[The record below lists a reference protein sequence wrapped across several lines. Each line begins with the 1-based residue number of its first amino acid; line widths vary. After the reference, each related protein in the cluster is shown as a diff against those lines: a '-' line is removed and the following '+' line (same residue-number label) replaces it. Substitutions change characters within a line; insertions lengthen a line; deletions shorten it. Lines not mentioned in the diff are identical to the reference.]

1 MTNSNT
7 RSEFKAKL
15 LRPEKSGGGSPYAFV
30 LLPKSASEKLPRRG
44 RTTVEGSIN
53 GHSFKTT
60 LEPDG
65 KLSHWLQIDKE
76 LLEAAGAEIGDLAAF
91 EIVSAKKESE
101 PQTPSDLLEA
111 LAASPKALAAWE
123 ETTTIARIDWV
134 HWIVSAKQAKT
145 RMQRIENACDMLS
158 SGKLRVCCFDPS
170 GFYSKALSA
179 PKAAD

>member
-7 RSEFKAKL
+7 KSEFKAKL
-15 LRPEKSGGGSPYAFV
+15 LRPQKSGGGSPYAFM
-30 LLPKSASEKLPRRG
+30 LLPKNASEKLPRRG
-44 RTTVEGSIN
+44 RTTVEGTIN
-53 GHSFKTT
+53 GHGFKST

-65 KLSHWLQIDKE
+65 KLSHWLPIEKE

-91 EIVSAKKESE
+91 EITSAKEESE
-101 PQTPSDLLEA
+101 PELPSDLQKA
-111 LAASPKALAAWE
+111 LAASPQALAAWE

-145 RMQRIENACDMLS
+145 RVQRIENACDMLS
-158 SGKLRVCCFDPS
+158 SGKRRVCCFDQS